1 MFCIA
6 QALQITRGIKFVS
19 LEGNPIGKVG
29 IRFLM
34 NAQNRNLEQ
43 EFTVNIKNAQGET
56 NSAADNQI
64 QLFDAERPEGPYQ
77 LDLTKIYDQF
87 VLQHLLTISSELAK
101 TSVEL
106 GTASFE
112 QKQCFYQVKCDGK
125 SKWDPPNIK
134 TTTGIWDLGPEP
146 KGKLEFSFTCEPLEY
161 KKEVAKLA
169 KEA

>member
-56 NSAADNQI
+56 DSAADNQI

-106 GTASFE
+106 DTAPFE
-112 QKQCFYQVKCDGK
+112 QK
-125 SKWDPPNIK
+125 
-134 TTTGIWDLGPEP
+134 
-146 KGKLEFSFTCEPLEY
+146 
-161 KKEVAKLA
+161 
-169 KEA
+169 